1 MKIAIVA
8 PSPIPFMVGG
18 AEKLWQGFYKY
29 LSESTSHQV
38 DLIKVPI
45 REHSLTDLVASYVK
59 FSELDLSGFD
69 VVITTKYPAWAINHP
84 RHIVYLQHRL
94 RGLYDTYNGELGI
107 TYTGSDARVLALQDF
122 MQANADNPA
131 AFGEFVERFQ
141 KMAATSGLDS
151 NALAFPGPFARSVV
165 HFMDSLALHPDR
177 IERYA
182 AISHEVK
189 NRADYFPAGAHVD
202 VIHHPTSLSLNFIP
216 KTNTVDQSNE
226 TPYLFLASR
235 LDAPKRH
242 ALLIEAMGVV
252 RSNVRLKI
260 AGTGPLESELKTQ
273 ATNSTNIEFL
283 GFVSD
288 TEIAH
293 HYQSAFAVPFFPLL
307 EDYGLISL
315 EAMLAGKP
323 VITTTDSGG
332 TNELVE
338 DGVNGYITA
347 PNAKAVAD
355 AIDQLAA
362 DPKAA
367 SRMGESGLAKAQ
379 EITWERLLARLIPQ
393 AAPGS
398 PHAKAAR
405 KRITVAVTYPIYP
418 PRGGGQ
424 SRVFNLYREIAKQC
438 DVDIVTLTEPN
449 HEAYSARIGPT
460 FASSLTERRFPI
472 THEHFEE
479 ENKLRK
485 SSNFLQLTDIALI
498 TLYKYTPAFCEAL
511 EQSITRSDIVIASHP
526 FCLPAILDSMK
537 NPQQSLL
544 GYEAHNLEY
553 LLKKSMLPDNP
564 GAQALVQQTKT
575 VERQCI
581 ELSQF
586 VLTCS
591 DEDTDNFRK
600 IYNCP
605 NEKFI
610 WAPNGVDTKE
620 VEFVDI
626 KTRQQRKRDAGL
638 STNQPVALFI
648 GSWHLPNLH
657 AVAVIE
663 RCARTMPDIAFLVAG
678 SIGMAPRTVAPPDNM
693 RFLGVVDDA
702 QRLALLAMADIALN
716 PMLAGS
722 GTNLKM
728 LDYLAAGI
736 PVVSTETGARGLG
749 LTANH
754 HYQIADADQFEVG
767 ILDALKQDWSQQV
780 VDSRKHIETKFDWQI
795 IAENVMRDWRKI
807 GVM

>member
-38 DLIKVPI
+38 DLIKVPTH
-45 REHSLTDLVASYVK
+45 EHSLVDLVTSYVK

-69 VVITTKYPAWAINHP
+69 VVISTKYPAWAINHP
-84 RHIVYLQHRL
+84 RHVVYLQHRL
-94 RGLYDTYNGELGI
+94 RGLYDTYNGGLGFA
-107 TYTGSDARVLALQDF
+107 YNGSDARVLALLKF

-131 AFGEFVERFQ
+131 AFGEFAERFQ
-141 KMAATSGLDS
+141 KLVTSPGLDS
-151 NALAFPGPFARSVV
+151 SALAFPGPLARAIV
-165 HFMDSLALHPDR
+165 HFMDGLALHPDR

-189 NRADYFPAGAHVD
+189 NRTNYFPVGAHVD
-202 VIHHPTSLSLNFIP
+202 VIHHPTSLKLCSGLTTTSP
-216 KTNTVDQSNE
+216 AQSDANS
-226 TPYLFLASR
+226 PYFFLASR

-242 ALLIEAMGVV
+242 SLLIDAMQLVKA
-252 RSNVRLKI
+252 NVRLKI
-260 AGTGPLESELKTQ
+260 AGTGPLAAELKAQ
-273 ATNSTNIEFL
+273 AAGNEKIEFL

-288 TEIAH
+288 EEIAH
-293 HYQSAFAVPFFPLL
+293 HYQHAFAVPFFPLL

-338 DGVNGYITA
+338 HGVNGTVTA
-347 PNAKAVAD
+347 PNAKAIAD
-355 AIDQLAA
+355 AIDTLAG
-362 DPKAA
+362 DSAA
-367 SRMGESGLAKAQ
+367 AYRMGNSGLAKAK

-393 AAPGS
+393 AVPNS
-398 PHAKAAR
+398 VHTKAAR
-405 KRITVAVTYPIYP
+405 KRITVAVSYPIYP

-424 SRVFNLYREIAKQC
+424 SRVYNLYREIAKQC
-438 DVDIVTLTEPN
+438 DVDIVTLTEPS
-449 HEAYSARIGPT
+449 HDA
-460 FASSLTERRFPI
+460 FAAHIAPSLTEQRFPL
-472 THEHFEE
+472 TAEHFAAED
-479 ENKLRK
+479 KLRK
-485 SSNFLQLTDIALI
+485 ASGFLQLTDIALPQ
-498 TLYKYTPAFCEAL
+498 LYKHTPAFCEAL
-511 EQSITRSDIVIASHP
+511 AKSIVRSDIVISVHP
-526 FCLPAILDSMK
+526 FGLPAIHHAAGENK
-537 NPQQSLL
+537 NLLL
-544 GYEAHNLEY
+544 GYDAQNVEY

-564 GAQALVQQTKT
+564 GAQQLIEQVKA
-575 VERQCI
+575 VEAQCI
-581 ELSQF
+581 EQSQF

-591 DEDTDNFRK
+591 HEDTENFRK
-600 IYNCP
+600 LYGCP
-605 NEKFI
+605 NEKLV

-620 VEFVDI
+620 VEFIDI
-626 KTRQQRKRDAGL
+626 QTRQQRKRDAGL
-638 STNQPVALFI
+638 SANQPVALFI
-648 GSWHLPNLH
+648 GSWHQPNLH

-663 RCARTMPDIAFLVAG
+663 RCARAMPDIAFLIAG
-678 SIGMAPRTVAPPDNM
+678 SIGIAPRTVAPPENM
-693 RFLGVVDDA
+693 RFLGVVDEA
-702 QRLALLAMADIALN
+702 QRLALLAMTDLALN

-754 HYQIADADQFEVG
+754 HYHAADGDQFEVG
-767 ILDALKQDWSQQV
+767 IRDALKQDWSERV
-780 VDSRKHIETKFDWQI
+780 VDSRKHIEAQFDWQV
-795 IAENVMRDWRKI
+795 IAENVINMWRKM